1 MITQEE
7 IKNLK
12 KFQYAISEVAEM
24 FDVNTSLLRFW
35 EKEFP
40 QIKPHKNAKGNRYY
54 RKEDILLI
62 YRIYQVVK
70 VEGHTLEGAKNALKS
85 SKGKVEVTTETPTPK
100 RDNKKIISDLKSIRE
115 KLVALYLE
123 L

>member
-1 MITQEE
+1 MISQNE
-7 IKNLK
+7 IQNLK
-12 KFQYAISEVAEM
+12 KFQYSISEVAEM
-24 FDVNTSLLRFW
+24 FGVNTSLLRFW

-54 RKEDILLI
+54 RKEDISLI
-62 YRIYQVVK
+62 YKIYQVVK
-70 VEGHTLEGAKNALKS
+70 IEGHTLDGAKNVLKS
-85 SKGKVEVTTETPTPK
+85 GKSKLEETPK
-100 RDNKKIISDLKSIRE
+100 NQSINNMEVKNDLKSIRE